1 MQGDLG
7 IIRERVEHQEDIRAI
22 KDDLGIIKE
31 RFEQVLQHLAA
42 LTTKLE

>member
-7 IIRERVEHQEDIRAI
+7 IIRDRITSLEEKFEQRFTSMEG
-22 KDDLGIIKE
+22 K
-31 RFEQVLQHLAA
+31 FEQVLQHLAA